1 MNHGCVCRLWDNEDV
16 DVGSRLLDKK
26 VGCISAKLASTS
38 TNAGGE
44 KVDVGGRENGMI
56 EMGNIL
62 NLDSTC

>member
-1 MNHGCVCRLWDNEDV
+1 M

-56 EMGNIL
+56 EMVTF
-62 NLDSTC
+62 STWTQLASGEIVRGEGDD